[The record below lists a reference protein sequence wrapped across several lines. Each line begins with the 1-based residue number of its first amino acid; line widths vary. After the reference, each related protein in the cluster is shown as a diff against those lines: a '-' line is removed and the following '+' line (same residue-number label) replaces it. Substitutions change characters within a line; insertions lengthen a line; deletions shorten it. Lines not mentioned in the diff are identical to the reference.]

1 MTINTTDWRDVLP
14 PVAGTYRL
22 RYRAPADEHGKAPEL
37 QYDGFN
43 GLPDAAQAAD
53 TIGSGSSKARR
64 AMVTAAAAT
73 ASEFSSTLKQRHQS
87 SQQSQERQ
95 QPQPGYEPAW
105 ALPIPGRTKK
115 GKLSG
120 LDGGANGT
128 AEAYLVVQA
137 VVAEERRNAT
147 WVEEALK
154 GYLRPY
160 LRAAEEAAAAA
171 TEETRRRL
179 MAATHTAMPFQ
190 MPRRY
195 LPAGDR
201 CNDSAL
207 LWPVHFTLHLANASA
222 VYPVINKLHALLVRA
237 PAPHPANAA
246 KAATTPADEP
256 QLPHLCSVNVTL
268 LNSGFSAAADGRT
281 AAAPATGAAATTG
294 AAASGAD
301 DGQGGIAGKV
311 PPKVVLMLAFAGG
324 ACLILLGFFAYRQ
337 LAHGAGIGVSSSG
350 GSGGRHRG
358 SRRSSVQ
365 HFHDPTTIEQQIT
378 ELDDSLSSTALG
390 VKASA
395 LRHNSRSRNN
405 SMTGLHAHAAVFPPP
420 RLAGPHHTAAAATHG
435 SGSHRL
441 SGSISISGSG
451 GSSVDLS
458 GSSPATGGGGGP
470 GGVTAATATTA
481 TTATTVGSIAH
492 FRSSSSLPTDLDAQ
506 ESHGRSASL
515 PHNGFGFFLP
525 RRSSFHNSGG
535 GSGSGSNANQG
546 GSSK

>member
-1 MTINTTDWRDVLP
+1 M
-14 PVAGTYRL
+14 AGTYRL
-22 RYRAPADEHGKAPEL
+22 RYRAPADEHGKAPEV
-37 QYDGFN
+37 QYDGFD
-43 GLPDAAQAAD
+43 GLPDKAEAKAAPS
-53 TIGSGSSKARR
+53 GSSSKARR
-64 AMVTAAAAT
+64 AMAAAKPAP
-73 ASEFSSTLKQRHQS
+73 AAYSSARHQPSQQRHQ
-87 SQQSQERQ
+87 
-95 QPQPGYEPAW
+95 QPGYEPAW
-105 ALPIPGRTKK
+105 ALPAIPGRTKK

-120 LDGGANGT
+120 FDGGNGT
-128 AEAYLVVQA
+128 AAAEAFLVVQA
-137 VVAEERRNAT
+137 VVAEETRNAT

-160 LRAAEEAAAAA
+160 LRAEEENVKGPAA
-171 TEETRRRL
+171 TETRRRL
-179 MAATHTAMPFQ
+179 MAAMHTATPFQ

-207 LWPVHFTLHLANASA
+207 LWPAHFTLHLANAST

-237 PAPHPANAA
+237 PATEGAA
-246 KAATTPADEP
+246 KPTDVHEQQQQP
-256 QLPHLCSVNVTL
+256 QQQQPVLPRLCSVNVTL

-281 AAAPATGAAATTG
+281 AAAPARDAAATT
-294 AAASGAD
+294 AAARGVDDGASGA
-301 DGQGGIAGKV
+301 AEKV

-337 LAHGAGIGVSSSG
+337 LAYGAGIGVSSSG
-350 GSGGRHRG
+350 GGGGGRHRG

-365 HFHDPTTIEQQIT
+365 HLHDPTTIEQQIT
-378 ELDDSLSSTALG
+378 ELDDSLSAAAVVG

-405 SMTGLHAHAAVFPPP
+405 SMTGLHAHPAIFPPP
-420 RLAGPHHTAAAATHG
+420 RLPARADP
-435 SGSHRL
+435 GSHRL

-451 GSSVDLS
+451 GATSVDLS

-470 GGVTAATATTA
+470 GGGASHTVA
-481 TTATTVGSIAH
+481 TATTVGSIAH

-525 RRSSFHNSGG
+525 RRSSFHNSN
-535 GSGSGSNANQG
+535 GSTSQ
-546 GSSK
+546 K